1 MVLDGHRHRNIVVIV
16 ILMPNGVNTYNMGGY
31 GSSSKKYHCLMSKS
45 LPRCIA
51 YRSPWYTGLSLAST
65 TTHLLC
71 TWSPRRQEACSPSAR
86 MKQCCRTSSCSALA
100 APLRRP
106 ARGVDLRQSACTK
119 CTSGQSSLTDT
130 KATSTRTHALPRWT
144 STSCMRMR
152 RGASWCWSGTTA
164 PSSIPRRAPGAQGQ
178 EGRACLHAGLD
189 DHSSVE
195 SLKQWHIGTEEGDRR
210 RNQRPFRENVMRE
223 GHWRN
228 PNQYPNKKWTCQF
241 CTFQTQTYFCITWL
255 FTK

>member
-130 KATSTRTHALPRWT
+130 KATSTRSMLCLGGRQQVVCGWGEVLLDAGLGRPHLRRSLGVLLERRARKGVRVFMLDWT
-144 STSCMRMR
+144 TI
-152 RGASWCWSGTTA
+152 A
-164 PSSIPRRAPGAQGQ
+164 PSSP
-178 EGRACLHAGLD
+178 
-189 DHSSVE
+189 SS
-195 SLKQWHIGTEEGDRR
+195 SGI
-210 RNQRPFRENVMRE
+210 
-223 GHWRN
+223 
-228 PNQYPNKKWTCQF
+228 
-241 CTFQTQTYFCITWL
+241 
-255 FTK
+255 